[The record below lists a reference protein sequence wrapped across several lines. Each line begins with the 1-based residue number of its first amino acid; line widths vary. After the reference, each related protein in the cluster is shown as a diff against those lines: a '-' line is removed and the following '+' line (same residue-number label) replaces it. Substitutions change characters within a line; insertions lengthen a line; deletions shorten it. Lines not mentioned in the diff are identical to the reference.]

1 MTRASRAATRT
12 TATTRTSPA
21 KPAPSAKSAKT
32 PATSRTWVPERGDV
46 IWIDCNPQVGREM
59 RDMHPML
66 VLSPKAF
73 NARTSIV
80 IGLPMTSSLSNQ
92 NNPFALDVS
101 RNGSI
106 GGRESSFVL
115 CHQPKSFDWRHRRAS
130 PHPWQRLPNAQL
142 AAACEGLNDI
152 VSLTAS

>member
-1 MTRASRAATRT
+1 MTRAMRAATRT
-12 TATTRTSPA
+12 TATTPASPA
-21 KPAPSAKSAKT
+21 KPAHSAKSAKT

-66 VLSPKAF
+66 VLSPRAF

-92 NNPFALDVS
+92 GNPFALDVS
-101 RNGSI
+101 RNVST
-106 GGRESSFVL
+106 GGREPSFVL

-130 PHPWQRLPNAQL
+130 PHPWKRLPNAQL
-142 AAACEGLNDI
+142 AAACEGLNEI
-152 VSLTAS
+152 VNLTAN